1 MDYHLA
7 VSKIYTNTDYNK
19 ACFNFTEEEA
29 REKKLWRDVR
39 PMPSLSELE
48 AALVEASKDLSITNL
63 WDDTV
68 SEIYIQMR
76 AVFGTGS
83 DAAVIADVVTF
94 EAMAKRPGN
103 YVGVSGLIDE
113 AAVLAYAEGKLA
125 EADAYAVFRLN
136 KLAKFK
142 SDKIKALA

>member
-94 EAMAKRPGN
+94 ERRHLAGGIKKPSSDFSDDGLRN
-103 YVGVSGLIDE
+103 SVSCSTIVRQLFYTVIWPT
-113 AAVLAYAEGKLA
+113 
-125 EADAYAVFRLN
+125 
-136 KLAKFK
+136 
-142 SDKIKALA
+142 ALP